1 VTTNTVQHSPWIRR
15 FREAPQASVRL
26 VCFPHAGGSATFFF
40 PLAEE
45 LTPQAEVIAIQY
57 PGRQDRYREPCVNDM
72 TELVGQSLE
81 ALLPWTDRPLAL
93 LGHSMGATVA
103 FEVARRLE
111 AEGIVPRAL
120 LASGRRAPTCA
131 PGTGIA
137 ALDDRSLLAELEL
150 LHGTDARLFQD
161 EELLGMVMPAIRS
174 DYEALEGY
182 RYRPGP
188 ALACPVVALTGDDDR
203 RVSPEQARAWSEVAG
218 TSFGLRVFGG
228 GHFFLGERTAE
239 VAGAVRDVLGC

>member
-1 VTTNTVQHSPWIRR
+1 MTNAVQQSAWIRR
-15 FREAPQASVRL
+15 FREAPEAPVRL
-26 VCFPHAGGSATFFF
+26 VCLPHAGGSATFFF

-45 LTPQAEVIAIQY
+45 LSPQVEVLAVQY

-72 TELVGQSLE
+72 TELVERTLE
-81 ALLPWTDRPLAL
+81 ALLPWTGRPLAL

-103 FEVARRLE
+103 FEVARRME
-111 AEGIVPRAL
+111 AEGIAPRAL

-150 LHGTDARLFQD
+150 LHGTDARLFED
-161 EELLGMVMPAIRS
+161 EELLRMVMPAIRS

-182 RYRPGP
+182 RYQPGP
-188 ALACPVVALTGDDDR
+188 ALACPVVALAGDSDR
-203 RVSPEQARAWSEVAG
+203 RVSLEQARAWSDVADAA
-218 TSFGLRVFGG
+218 FELRVFGG
-228 GHFFLGERTAE
+228 GHFFLSERTTE
-239 VAGAVRDVLGC
+239 VADVVRGVLGC

>member
-1 VTTNTVQHSPWIRR
+1 MTTNTVRQSPWIRR
-15 FREAPQASVRL
+15 FREVPGASVRL

-40 PLAEE
+40 PLAEA
-45 LTPQAEVIAIQY
+45 LTPQVEVIAVQY

-72 TELVGQSLE
+72 TELVEQSLE
-81 ALLPWTDRPLAL
+81 ALLPWTDRPLTL

-103 FEVARRLE
+103 FEVARRME
-111 AEGIVPRAL
+111 ARGIVPRAL

-182 RYRPGP
+182 RYQPGP
-188 ALACPVVALTGDDDR
+188 ALSCPVVALTGDHDR
-203 RVSPEQARAWSEVAG
+203 RVSLDQARAWSDVAG
-218 TSFGLRVFGG
+218 TAFDLQVFSG
-228 GHFFLGERTAE
+228 GHFFLGDRTAE
-239 VAGAVRDVLGC
+239 VADVVRGVLGC